1 MRKVSI
7 VKKSAL
13 LLTLLIL
20 MTACRRQDASHD
32 ATMSLDSAGI
42 ARHISVLAS
51 DDFMGRKP
59 FTPGE
64 TKTIEY
70 LRDQF
75 QSMGLKAG
83 NGDSYFQDVP
93 LVEITHR
100 PFAAATITLDG
111 RSSRLRYWDDIAV
124 RTQQVKNEIIVK
136 NSELVFA
143 GYGIVAP
150 EYGWNDY
157 VGLDVK
163 GKTVV
168 VLVND
173 PGFATKDSTLF
184 KGNTMTYYGRWTY
197 KYEEAARQGAA
208 ACLIIHE
215 SAAAGYPWSVVQNG
229 WSGAK
234 LFLKSSDGN
243 ASTCPV
249 EGWITQAAAQNLFKS
264 EGVDY
269 AKAVESATGHNFKS
283 IAFRSRFSI
292 EWKNDLKES
301 MSHNVMAVLP
311 GRERPEETVIYT
323 AHWDHFGIGN
333 PVDGDSIYNG
343 AVDNASGTAIV
354 LELARA
360 FTKLPEPPAR
370 SVMFILVTSEEQGLL
385 GSAYYTDHP
394 IVPLAKTVAA
404 INIDAVQ
411 PLGKM
416 KDVTAVGYG
425 QSDLDELVQALAAEQ
440 GRYVLPDQQPEK
452 GFYFRSDH
460 FNFAK
465 HGVPAVYVSGDHEHA
480 TRGVEWVKE
489 QQDVYTSMRYH
500 QPSDEFDPATW
511 NFDGIVED
519 ARLFFN
525 LGYRLAQEKTFPKWK
540 TGSEF
545 KAIRDQMMK

>member
-1 MRKVSI
+1 MKT
-7 VKKSAL
+7 AL
-13 LLTLLIL
+13 LALIL
-20 MTACRRQDASHD
+20 IFTLSCQKPDAGSQ
-32 ATMSLDSAGI
+32 AALTIDSAGI
-42 ARHISVLAS
+42 AKHIAVLAS
-51 DDFMGRKP
+51 DDFLGRKP

-70 LRDQF
+70 LRDQL
-75 QSMGLKAG
+75 QALGLKPG
-83 NGDSYFQDVP
+83 NGDSYFQEVP
-93 LVEITHR
+93 LVEINHL
-100 PFAAATITLDG
+100 PFSTAQLTLDG
-111 RSSRLRYWDDIAV
+111 KTTQLKYWDDVAV
-124 RTQQVKNEIIVK
+124 RTQQVKNEIVVK
-136 NSELVFA
+136 NSAMVFA

-157 VGLDVK
+157 DGLDVK

-168 VLVND
+168 VMVND

-208 ACLIIHE
+208 ACLIVHE
-215 SAAAGYPWSVVQNG
+215 TAPAGYPWGVVQNG

-234 LFLKSSDGN
+234 LFMKS
-243 ASTCPV
+243 ATPTCAV
-249 EGWITQAAAQNLFKS
+249 EGWITGESARRLFAAEGQDYDQLTQKAATREFKS
-264 EGVDY
+264 VP
-269 AKAVESATGHNFKS
+269 
-283 IAFRSRFSI
+283 FRSTFSI
-292 EWKNDLKES
+292 SWKNKIKES
-301 MSHNVMAVLP
+301 VSNNVLAVLP
-311 GRERPEETVIYT
+311 GSERPDETIIYT
-323 AHWDHFGIGN
+323 AHWDHFGVGN

-354 LELARA
+354 LEMARA
-360 FTKLPEPPAR
+360 FKNLPTPPAR
-370 SVMFILVTSEEQGLL
+370 SIMFLLVTAEEQGLL
-385 GSAYYTDHP
+385 GSAYYTENP
-394 IVPLAKTVAA
+394 VVPLAKTVAA

-425 QSDLDELVQALAAEQ
+425 QSELDELVKEIAAQQ

-465 HGVPAVYVSGDHEHA
+465 HGVPAAYVSGDHEHA
-480 TRGVEWVKE
+480 AHGVDWVKE
-489 QQDVYTSMRYH
+489 QQKVFTSTHYH

-511 NFDGIVED
+511 NFDGIVDD

-525 LGYRLAQEKTFPKWK
+525 LGYRLAQQKTFPQWK
-540 TGSEF
+540 AGSEF
-545 KAIRDQMMK
+545 KAVRDRMMK